1 MKDFKVAGFPLPL
14 YVLILALT
22 AACMFTGCVPK
33 SLVPDQGI
41 LWAIPGCGGGGYP
54 VDGGA

>member
-22 AACMFTGCVPK
+22 AACMFTGLCPEESGSGVF
-33 SLVPDQGI
+33 G
-41 LWAIPGCGGGGYP
+41 
-54 VDGGA
+54 VDGIR